1 MALPF
6 NFTPASLMLTWV
18 SWRGDQKWVSGPVLH
33 TRKIQ
38 KLNGFTRK
46 LLRSILIIKMRSLP
60 SWNSWWR
67 AINWPKI
74 VSIPKWSVIKDLQW
88 PSNYQVCWWVRLN
101 LKRRPKLSKAKANL
115 AKLASNVRGAA
126 ELSVCLKGTS
136 LQRRIPIAR
145 GTKKNQLSYQLV

>member
-74 VSIPKWSVIKDLQW
+74 VSIPKWSVIKDMQW
-88 PSNYQVCWWVRLN
+88 PSNCYVCCRIRRS
-101 LKRRPKLSKAKANL
+101 LKMHPKLSKAMANL
-115 AKLASNVRGAA
+115 ARLAPNVRGPAK
-126 ELSVCLKGTS
+126 VCFLGTS
-136 LQRRIPIAR
+136 IQRRLLISEGR
-145 GTKKNQLSYQLV
+145 QKN